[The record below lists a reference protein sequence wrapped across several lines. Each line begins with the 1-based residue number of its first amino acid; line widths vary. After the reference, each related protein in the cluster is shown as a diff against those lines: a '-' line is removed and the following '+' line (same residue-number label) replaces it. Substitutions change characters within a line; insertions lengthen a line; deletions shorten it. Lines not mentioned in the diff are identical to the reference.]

1 MKTVKLF
8 IFAIIALFLT
18 GCYTKDSDSAASI
31 DFSANTVKLD
41 SIRANDSNEVVID
54 NVKLTSHKLDANGH
68 LIQNYSRY
76 MRIYKFKYDG
86 HRYIMFR
93 ANGDENGVIHDPDC
107 ECFNK

>member
-1 MKTVKLF
+1 MKKLF
-8 IFAIIALFLT
+8 TFIFIAILFV
-18 GCYTKDSDSAASI
+18 GCYTKESDNPASI
-31 DFSANTVKLD
+31 DFSVNTVNLD
-41 SIRANDSNEVVID
+41 SIRENDSNEIVID
-54 NVKLTSHKLDANGH
+54 NMKLTSHKLDADGH

-107 ECFNK
+107 ECFYK